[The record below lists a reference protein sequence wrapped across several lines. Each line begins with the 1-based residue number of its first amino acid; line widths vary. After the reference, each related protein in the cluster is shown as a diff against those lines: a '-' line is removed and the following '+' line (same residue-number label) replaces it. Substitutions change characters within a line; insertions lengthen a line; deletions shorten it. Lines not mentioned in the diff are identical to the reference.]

1 MGIFKETIGT
11 RCLGDKNPEC
21 ENYKNKTLLSVHK
34 RHCPDPDCG
43 SSVEEVTERNALA
56 IAVLVIGLA
65 VLAGGIGYWFWSR
78 LRTPEPHTK
87 STPAPSSRLTQSP
100 IPVPTAT
107 STLSPKPTSTPVSTA
122 TSTSSPKPTST
133 PVPTATST
141 SSSRATPTPMP
152 TSTSTS
158 SPKPTPSTSTP
169 TPTPT
174 TTQTPNPTAPPEVKP
189 PPPPTV
195 NEINRAMAKLEKMN
209 PNEILEFPVEEKEN
223 YRVIGFKENE
233 TYYGWNVKN
242 VKEFLEAGLRNK
254 GQFPQN
260 SQITL
265 IIRNQSTNQRLV
277 LKPISKNSPLG
288 HFVRA
293 VNTMPD

>member
-21 ENYKNKTLLSVHK
+21 ENYKNKTLLSAHK

-43 SSVEEVTERNALA
+43 SSVEEVTKKNALA

-78 LRTPEPHTK
+78 LRTPEPHTTSK
-87 STPAPSSRLTQSP
+87 PAPSSRLTQSP
-100 IPVPTAT
+100 VPVPTAT
-107 STLSPKPTSTPVSTA
+107 STSSSRAIPTPVS
-122 TSTSSPKPTST
+122 
-133 PVPTATST
+133 TATST
-141 SSSRATPTPMP
+141 SSSRATPTPVP
-152 TSTSTS
+152 TATSTS
-158 SPKPTPSTSTP
+158 SPKPTTSTSTP

-195 NEINRAMAKLEKMN
+195 NEINRAIAKLEKMN

-242 VKEFLEAGLRNK
+242 VKEFLEEGLRNK
-254 GQFPQN
+254 GQFPKT

-265 IIRNQSTNQRLV
+265 IIRNQSTNQKLV